1 MKSAEQRQILNAWLE
16 RHRGLIFKVVRAY
29 TRNHQD
35 SEDLFQEIALQLWLS
50 IPGYRGDCAE
60 TTWIYRVAFFAA
72 ARWSRKEVRRR
83 ETLDEEPVSAA
94 ILSPG
99 RTPEDPRV
107 TWLYEQIG
115 RLREADR
122 SLILLQLD
130 GHSYREIGEILGLNE
145 SAVGVRLTRLKA
157 NLTKKLQQ
165 GDESWTEKTFK

>member
-1 MKSAEQRQILNAWLE
+1 MNSAEQRKILNSWLE

-35 SEDLFQEIALQLWLS
+35 SEDLFQEIALQLWQS

-60 TTWIYRVAFFAA
+60 TTWIYRVAFFVAS
-72 ARWSRKEVRRR
+72 RWSRREVRRR
-83 ETLDEEPVSAA
+83 ERVEEDPVPGA

-99 RTPEDPRV
+99 MVPEDPRV

-115 RLREADR
+115 LLREADR
-122 SLILLQLD
+122 SLFLLQLD

-145 SAVGVRLTRLKA
+145 SAVGARLNRLKT
-157 NLTKKLQQ
+157 NLTKKLQK
-165 GDESWTEKTFK
+165 GDELWTAKTSK